1 MTTAARVLDVARS
14 QIGTTQARNGANKY
28 GAAYGMDRVAWCAEF
43 QWWVFRE
50 AGASALI
57 PKTAYT
63 PTMASWY
70 QQQGR
75 ASKTP
80 KVGSLVFYNWP
91 GDGIDR
97 IQHVGIVEAVNADG
111 TITTIEGNT
120 TSGNAGDQSNGG
132 GVYRRRRSLSAVVT
146 FGHPA
151 YDGAP
156 APASPA
162 APGPGFDPNSMATL
176 QRGMGPN
183 DSRVMALQRF
193 LNAYD
198 WRPELPLITTSVAKG
213 FGTYGP
219 ATQDVVRRAQAQC
232 GITGSDADGSIVG
245 PRTKAAFAS
254 RGARW

>member
-1 MTTAARVLDVARS
+1 VTSAAQILDMARS
-14 QIGTTQARNGANKY
+14 QLGTIQQKNGSNKY
-28 GAAYGMDRVAWCAEF
+28 GIAYGMDQVAWCAEF
-43 QWWVFRE
+43 QWWVFTS
-50 AGASALI
+50 AGAANLI

-63 PTMASWY
+63 PTFYSWF
-70 QQQGR
+70 QQKGQ

-80 KVGSLVFYNWP
+80 KVGSLVFFDWP
-91 GDGIDR
+91 GDGVNR
-97 IQHVGIVEAVNADG
+97 IQHVGIVEAINADG
-111 TITTIEGNT
+111 SITTIEGNT

-132 GVYRRRRSLSAVVT
+132 GVFRRKRALSLVVG

-151 YDGAP
+151 YDGAAAP
-156 APASPA
+156 APATPA
-162 APGPGFDPNSMATL
+162 SAGDMATL

-193 LNAYD
+193 LNAYN
-198 WRPELPLITTSVAKG
+198 WQPELPLITTSVAAG

-219 ATQDVVRRAQAQC
+219 ATQAVVAKAQAQC

-245 PRTKAAFAS
+245 PRTKAEFAK